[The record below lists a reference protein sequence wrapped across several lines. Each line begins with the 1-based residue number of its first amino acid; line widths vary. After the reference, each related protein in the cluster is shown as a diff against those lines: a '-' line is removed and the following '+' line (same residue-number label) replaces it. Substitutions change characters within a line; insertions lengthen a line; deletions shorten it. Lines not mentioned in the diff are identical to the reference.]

1 MKIQLGIRGSEDA
14 MNHILIKIDDL
25 ILMNK
30 DNLFLAGN
38 EGRDNTGK
46 NLVQLLN
53 TLSKDHEISVS
64 ENVAELIESELD
76 IKNNEIKK
84 FVGKKSENYHITDD
98 GSVEKL

>member
-38 EGRDNTGK
+38 EGREKTGK
-46 NLVQLLN
+46 NLVKLLN
-53 TLSKDHEISVS
+53 TLSKDHEISVK
-64 ENVAELIESELD
+64 ENVAKEIERELD
-76 IKNNEIKK
+76 LNGEIIKYA
-84 FVGKKSENYHITDD
+84 KSER
-98 GSVEKL
+98 S

>member
-1 MKIQLGIRGSEDA
+1 MKIQLGIRGSSDSI
-14 MNHILIKIDDL
+14 NHILIKVDDL

-46 NLVQLLN
+46 NLIKLLN

-64 ENVAELIESELD
+64 ENVAEQIESELD

-84 FVGKKSENYHITDD
+84 YVN
-98 GSVEKL
+98 

>member
-1 MKIQLGIRGSEDA
+1 MKIQLGVRGSSDA
-14 MNHILIKIDDL
+14 MNHILVKIDDL

-53 TLSKDHEISVS
+53 TLSKDHEVSVS
-64 ENVAELIESELD
+64 ENVAEQIESELD

-84 FVGKKSENYHITDD
+84 YVK
-98 GSVEKL
+98 

>member
-1 MKIQLGIRGSEDA
+1 MKIQLGIRGSSDA
-14 MNHILIKIDDL
+14 INHILIKIDDL

-38 EGRDNTGK
+38 EGRDNTGESLAK
-46 NLVQLLN
+46 LLN

-84 FVGKKSENYHITDD
+84 YVK
-98 GSVEKL
+98 

>member
-1 MKIQLGIRGSEDA
+1 MKIQLGIRGNEDA
-14 MNHILIKIDDL
+14 INHILIKIDDL

-53 TLSKDHEISVS
+53 TLSKDHEICVS
-64 ENVAELIESELD
+64 ENVANLIESELGVEGEI
-76 IKNNEIKK
+76 IKY
-84 FVGKKSENYHITDD
+84 V
-98 GSVEKL
+98 